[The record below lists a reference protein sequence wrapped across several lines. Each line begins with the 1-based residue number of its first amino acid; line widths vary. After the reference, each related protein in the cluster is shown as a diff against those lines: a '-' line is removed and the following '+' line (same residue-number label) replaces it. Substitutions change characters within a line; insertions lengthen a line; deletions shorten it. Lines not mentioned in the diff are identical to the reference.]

1 MAPII
6 RTCSVAALALGLMT
20 TDALAA
26 RPVARSDLQQY
37 ATARLAESGGE
48 AAIAATAYAALMHK
62 SPGNSDIA
70 FRTYREAVEAGNRA
84 LALSAARTL
93 ADQNIAPVDARM
105 LLFIDLVGRRDWA
118 AANQQIDML
127 EPKKGLGFLVP
138 VLRAWSDIG
147 AGVANPLSSL
157 DAIGADNL
165 VAPYAREQ
173 RVLMQLFL
181 KQKTEAIAAL
191 DGVATSDARGYAL
204 RIAAAAQLVSLNDKA
219 AAVAVLTP
227 GDGAVRRARSAIE
240 RGQTLPGA
248 VNTPS
253 LGAARLMARVA
264 TDLLRDRA
272 APAALMLARLAVFAA
287 PGDELVALTL
297 AQAQFANDDT
307 VATLATLDTIGGAT
321 VYVSAVRELRI
332 EALQQENQNA
342 AALLLAQA
350 GAAMPD
356 ASVTD
361 KVLLG
366 QSLSRLGRN
375 AEAAAVYAALIKQLD
390 DAPAIS
396 GVTTGAPWTLWLLY
410 GGVLDA
416 DRNWTAAKPALE
428 RAVTLGGDKP
438 TALNH
443 LGYAMLENGGD
454 IDVATRLI
462 AKASALRP
470 DDAAITDSLG
480 WAFFKRGDTAQAITI
495 LERAVAG
502 DPTISETAEH
512 LGDAYWAAGRRIDA
526 RYTWRAA
533 LIQAGDDGATK
544 RLQAKIAD
552 GPVMRAP

>member
-6 RTCSVAALALGLMT
+6 RTCSIAALAFGLMT
-20 TDALAA
+20 ADGLAA

-37 ATARLAESGGE
+37 ATARLAEASGE
-48 AAIAATAYAALMHK
+48 AAIAATAYAALMLK

-84 LALSAARTL
+84 LAVSAAQTL
-93 ADQNIAPVDARM
+93 ADQNVAPVDARM
-105 LLFIDLVGRRDWA
+105 LLFIDLIVRRDWD

-127 EPKKGLGFLVP
+127 DPKKGLGFLVP

-147 AGVANPLSSL
+147 AGAANPLSSL

-173 RVLMQLFL
+173 RVLMQLVL
-181 KQKTEAIAAL
+181 KQKADAIAAL
-191 DGVATSDARGYAL
+191 DGAATSDARGYAL
-204 RIAAAAQLVSLNDKA
+204 RIAAAAQLASLNDNA
-219 AAVAVLTP
+219 AAIAMLTP
-227 GDGAVRRARSAIE
+227 VDSAVQRARLAIE

-253 LGAARLMARVA
+253 LGAARLMTRVA

-272 APAALMLARLAVFAA
+272 APAALMLAQLALFAA
-287 PGDELVALTL
+287 PDDELVALTL

-307 VATLATLDTIGGAT
+307 AATLATLDTIGAAT

-332 EALQQENQNA
+332 EALQQENQNT

-390 DAPAIS
+390 DAPAVS

-410 GGVLDA
+410 GGALDA
-416 DRNWTAAKPALE
+416 DRNWAAAKPALE
-428 RAVTLGGDKP
+428 RAVALGGEKP

-544 RLQAKIAD
+544 RLHAKIAD